1 MRLHFVLLTT
11 VLACGDPTVT
21 TTDGAA
27 SDAAVTVADA
37 GMSSTDTG
45 MPSVDAG
52 MMAVDA
58 GMMAA
63 DAGMLAVDAGT
74 LAGCAAPT
82 GVVEHATDIVANE
95 TWVGGTTHLVKEYI
109 TVRAPATLT
118 IEPCAVVQVAAN
130 RTITVRGDTS
140 MNTARLIARG
150 TADRPIR
157 FERRVASDAWG
168 GIRGYNASSPIDLA
182 YVELDGGG
190 GMTGNGA
197 TLELNGENIQGAP
210 SPVITVDHTV
220 ISHSKGYGVLLLAA
234 AAFTSTSRD
243 LTIRDSGEAV
253 NAAVLSLT
261 IAALATLPTGSYTG
275 NFADVIRVE
284 QSLDVT
290 SDLTIR
296 NFGVPIHFVFG
307 RVQVVAKVAP
317 FPVVTLTVEPGAEL
331 RFDDYISFGIVGGGG
346 EHTGVLR
353 AIGTAA
359 AKIIFTS
366 AKSARAAGDWPG
378 IWLRSAQ
385 GSQLD
390 HVVIEYAGGPNGII
404 SNNCRPAMSTDN
416 AALTVGNFT
425 ASYVPSAASFT
436 NLEIRDTSSHAI
448 NAAWSAAAFGP
459 DLTGGVSF
467 ARNAGCRQTKNNLPA
482 GCGMQQGCL
491 VD

>member
-1 MRLHFVLLTT
+1 MRLHFVLLSS
-11 VLACGDPTVT
+11 VLACGDPTLS
-21 TTDGAA
+21 TTDAA
-27 SDAAVTVADA
+27 APDATVDAGMSSADA
-37 GMSSTDTG
+37 GMSSPDIGT
-45 MPSVDAG
+45 PPVDAG
-52 MMAVDA
+52 MMPVDAEMMAVDA
-58 GMMAA
+58 GMTAS
-63 DAGMLAVDAGT
+63 
-74 LAGCAAPT
+74 CAAPT
-82 GVVEHATDIVANE
+82 GVVEHGTDIAADE
-95 TWVGGTTHLVKEYI
+95 TWVGGTTHFVREYV

-118 IEPCAVVQVAAN
+118 IEPCAVVQIAAN
-130 RTITVRGDTS
+130 RTITVRGDSS

-168 GIRGYNASSPIDLA
+168 GLRGYNASSLIDLA
-182 YVELDGGG
+182 YVELEGGG
-190 GMTGNGA
+190 ANTGNGA

-234 AAFTSTSRD
+234 AAFTSNSRD
-243 LTIRDSGEAV
+243 LTIKDSGEAA
-253 NAAVLSLT
+253 NPAVLSLT

-284 QSLDVT
+284 QSLDVA

-317 FPVVTLTVEPGAEL
+317 FPVVTLTVDPGAEL

-346 EHTGVLR
+346 EHTGILR
-353 AIGTAA
+353 AVGTET
-359 AKIIFTS
+359 AKIVFTS

-385 GSQLD
+385 GSALD

-404 SNNCRPAMSTDN
+404 SNNCKPAMSTDN

-425 ASYVPSAASFT
+425 ASYVPSPASFT
-436 NLEIRDTSSHAI
+436 NLEIRDSSSHAI

-467 ARNAGCRQTKNNLPA
+467 ARNGGCRQTKNNRPT
-482 GCGMQQGCL
+482 GCGMQEGCL

>member
-1 MRLHFVLLTT
+1 M
-11 VLACGDPTVT
+11 
-21 TTDGAA
+21 
-27 SDAAVTVADA
+27 
-37 GMSSTDTG
+37 
-45 MPSVDAG
+45 
-52 MMAVDA
+52 
-58 GMMAA
+58 
-63 DAGMLAVDAGT
+63 
-74 LAGCAAPT
+74 
-82 GVVEHATDIVANE
+82 
-95 TWVGGTTHLVKEYI
+95 
-109 TVRAPATLT
+109 
-118 IEPCAVVQVAAN
+118 
-130 RTITVRGDTS
+130 
-140 MNTARLIARG
+140 
-150 TADRPIR
+150 
-157 FERRVASDAWG
+157 
-168 GIRGYNASSPIDLA
+168 
-182 YVELDGGG
+182 
-190 GMTGNGA
+190 
-197 TLELNGENIQGAP
+197 
-210 SPVITVDHTV
+210 
-220 ISHSKGYGVLLLAA
+220 
-234 AAFTSTSRD
+234 
-243 LTIRDSGEAV
+243 
-253 NAAVLSLT
+253 LSLT

-359 AKIIFTS
+359 TKIIFTS

-436 NLEIRDTSSHAI
+436 NLEIRDTSSHDQRGLERRSVRAGSDGWRELRATP
-448 NAAWSAAAFGP
+448 AAGRPRTTSPPAAACSRVAWWIRGTALQRSNRSSP
-459 DLTGGVSF
+459 
-467 ARNAGCRQTKNNLPA
+467 ARPRA
-482 GCGMQQGCL
+482 
-491 VD
+491 